1 MRMKP
6 LLLSLPLGTI
16 LAAGILVEPAI
27 AQDTGMAAST
37 QPAATPAT
45 PLTIRQVYDKV
56 EAAGFR
62 DIMEIERESDY
73 FEVKAIDPQGKKAK
87 LKVDLVT
94 GEILKSES
102 KAKKDKKDKKEDAA
116 AKKDGEKPVTD
127 DKQDVV
133 DKAGDEA
140 KAGDQPGEAGKAGDE
155 AKAGDQPDKPEAA
168 APTDQPVKGE
178 SQPSSAD
185 APKTKGD
192 SAP

>member
-1 MRMKP
+1 MRIKP

-16 LAAGILVEPAI
+16 LAGSVLIAPAV
-27 AQDTGMAAST
+27 AEDTAPVAST
-37 QPAATPAT
+37 QPPAAPVT

-62 DIMEIERESDY
+62 DIMEIERDSDY

-102 KAKKDKKDKKEDAA
+102 KAKKDKKEKKEDAA
-116 AKKDGEKPVTD
+116 AKKDEEKQVKD
-127 DKQDVV
+127 DQQGVV
-133 DKAGDEA
+133 
-140 KAGDQPGEAGKAGDE
+140 GKAGDE
-155 AKAGDQPDKPEAA
+155 GDEGDQADAI
-168 APTDQPVKGE
+168 APTDQQVKGE
-178 SQPSSAD
+178 PQPSSAD
-185 APKTKGD
+185 APKTKAD